1 MIVSLNNIECNLCFN
16 DIILQSQL
24 IYNFI
29 FKINL
34 LVKWFMGNYSII
46 EDFHCLEKL
55 IKKYL
60 ATVLDKKS

>member
-1 MIVSLNNIECNLCFN
+1 
-16 DIILQSQL
+16 
-24 IYNFI
+24 
-29 FKINL
+29 
-34 LVKWFMGNYSII
+34 MGKYSII